1 VILGRA
7 SRLVQEL
14 FYVKL
19 QVFCLFF
26 CLFARKV
33 VLLPTQGLKSFF
45 KNDKMK
51 RKTCKMRTLA
61 MIMAVF
67 SSVAAMGQSEKKNS
81 EPDWLKDFT
90 SRITLNGYAQGGWS
104 YQNPNGEPTNA
115 YNLKRT
121 LLWAKARITDR
132 WSFMFMH
139 DFSSVVQEFYTDYRL
154 SKGNE
159 LTVRLGQFKHSYS
172 MENPLSPTQLELIDV
187 YSQAVLYLAGE
198 GPDPLNGVNY
208 GRDMGLEIYGDLAKG
223 LVHYELA
230 LMSGQGINRRDLNN
244 QKDFIAKLELRPM
257 LGFRV
262 VASGYLGTG
271 CAVNK
276 AAWNP
281 DIQVGDNYKRNRY
294 SVGAEY
300 KTQAYTGSKYK
311 EARPAS
317 IRAEWLGGQDGD
329 VGSRGGYATVC
340 IPVVD
345 ALDVV
350 ASGETFDRNTKVDG
364 WDQTNL
370 TLGLQY
376 WFYKKCRLQLQYT
389 RCLCGENIS
398 SKDYDWLQA
407 QVQVAF

>member
-1 VILGRA
+1 
-7 SRLVQEL
+7 
-14 FYVKL
+14 
-19 QVFCLFF
+19 
-26 CLFARKV
+26 
-33 VLLPTQGLKSFF
+33 
-45 KNDKMK
+45 MK
-51 RKTCKMRTLA
+51 RKTCKMKLLA
-61 MIMAVF
+61 VMMMAG
-67 SSVAAMGQSEKKNS
+67 SSLMASAQQKSSEI
-81 EPDWLKDFT
+81 DWTKDFT

-104 YQNPNGEPTNA
+104 YQNPNDKPQNA

-159 LTVRLGQFKHSYS
+159 LTVRLGQFKHSYT
-172 MENPLSPTQLELIDV
+172 MENPMSPTQLELVDV

-208 GRDMGLEIYGDLAKG
+208 GRDMGLEVYGDLAKG

-230 LMSGQGINRRDLNN
+230 LMSGQGINRKDLNN
-244 QKDFIAKLELRPM
+244 QKDFIAKLELRPVD
-257 LGFRV
+257 GFRV
-262 VASGYLGTG
+262 VVSGYLGTG
-271 CAVNK
+271 CAVGT

-281 DIQVGDNYKRNRY
+281 EINVGDNYKRNRY

-300 KTQAYTGSKYK
+300 KTQPYTGSKYK

-317 IRAEWLGGQDGD
+317 IRAEWLGGQDGN
-329 VGSRGGYATVC
+329 VGSRGGYVTTT

-345 ALDVV
+345 ALDIV

-370 TLGLQY
+370 TVGLQY
-376 WFYKKCRLQLQYT
+376 WFYKKCRMQLQYT
-389 RCLCGENIS
+389 RCMCGDMIG
-398 SKDYDWLQA
+398 KDYNWLQA
-407 QVQVAF
+407 QMQVAF

>member
-1 VILGRA
+1 MKLLAVMMMAGSSLMA
-7 SRLVQEL
+7 SAQ
-14 FYVKL
+14 
-19 QVFCLFF
+19 Q
-26 CLFARKV
+26 
-33 VLLPTQGLKSFF
+33 KS
-45 KNDKMK
+45 
-51 RKTCKMRTLA
+51 
-61 MIMAVF
+61 
-67 SSVAAMGQSEKKNS
+67 SEI
-81 EPDWLKDFT
+81 DWTKDFT

-104 YQNPNGEPTNA
+104 YQNPNDKPQNA

-139 DFSSVVQEFYTDYRL
+139 DFSSVVQEYYTDYRL

-159 LTVRLGQFKHSYS
+159 LTVRLGQFKHSYT
-172 MENPLSPTQLELIDV
+172 MENPMSPTQLELVDV

-208 GRDMGLEIYGDLAKG
+208 GRDMGLEVYGDLAKG

-230 LMSGQGINRRDLNN
+230 LMSGQGVNRKDLNN
-244 QKDFIAKLELRPM
+244 QKDFIAKLELRPVD
-257 LGFRV
+257 GFRV

-271 CAVNK
+271 CAVGT

-281 DIQVGDNYKRNRY
+281 EINVGDNYKRNRY

-300 KTQAYTGSKYK
+300 KTQPYTGSKYK

-317 IRAEWLGGQDGD
+317 IRAEWLGGQDGN
-329 VGSRGGYATVC
+329 VGSRGGYVTTT

-345 ALDVV
+345 ALDIV

-370 TLGLQY
+370 TVGLQY
-376 WFYKKCRLQLQYT
+376 WFYKKCRMQLQYT
-389 RCLCGENIS
+389 RCMCGDMIG
-398 SKDYDWLQA
+398 KDYNWLQA
-407 QVQVAF
+407 QMQVAF

>member
-1 VILGRA
+1 MKKQTWKSLTLA
-7 SRLVQEL
+7 
-14 FYVKL
+14 
-19 QVFCLFF
+19 
-26 CLFARKV
+26 V
-33 VLLPTQGLKSFF
+33 VL
-45 KNDKMK
+45 
-51 RKTCKMRTLA
+51 A
-61 MIMAVF
+61 AF
-67 SSVAAMGQSEKKNS
+67 SSTAAMGQQKSDSEI
-81 EPDWLKDFT
+81 DWLKDFT

-104 YQNPNGEPTNA
+104 YQDPNGEKTNA

-139 DFSSVVQEFYTDYRL
+139 DFSSVVQEFYTDYRIT
-154 SKGNE
+154 KNNT
-159 LTVRLGQFKHSYS
+159 LTARLGQFKHSYT
-172 MENPLSPTQLELIDV
+172 MENPMSPTQLELIDV

-208 GRDMGLEIYGDLAKG
+208 GRDMGLMVFGDLLKSK
-223 LVHYELA
+223 LHYELA
-230 LMSGQGINRRDLNN
+230 LMSGQGINRKDRNN
-244 QKDFIAKLELRPM
+244 QKDLLAKLEVKPVDGLR
-257 LGFRV
+257 L

-271 CAVNK
+271 NAAGT

-281 DIQVGDNYKRNRY
+281 DINVGDNYKRNRY

-300 KTQAYTGSKYK
+300 KTQPYSPGQYK

-317 IRAEWLGGQDGD
+317 IRAEWLGGEDGE
-329 VGSRGGYATVC
+329 VGSRGGYVTTC

-345 ALDVV
+345 ALDIV

-370 TLGLQY
+370 TVGLQY
-376 WFYKKCRLQLQYT
+376 WYYKKCRVQLQYT
-389 RCLCGENIS
+389 RCLCGDMIGD
-398 SKDYDWLQA
+398 DYNWLQA

>member
-1 VILGRA
+1 
-7 SRLVQEL
+7 
-14 FYVKL
+14 
-19 QVFCLFF
+19 
-26 CLFARKV
+26 
-33 VLLPTQGLKSFF
+33 
-45 KNDKMK
+45 MK
-51 RKTCKMRTLA
+51 RETCKMKLLA
-61 MIMAVF
+61 VMMMAG
-67 SSVAAMGQSEKKNS
+67 SSLMASAQQKSSEI
-81 EPDWLKDFT
+81 DWTKDFT

-104 YQNPNGEPTNA
+104 YQNPNDKPQNA

-139 DFSSVVQEFYTDYRL
+139 DFSSVVQEYYTDYRL

-159 LTVRLGQFKHSYS
+159 LTVRLGQFKHSYT
-172 MENPLSPTQLELIDV
+172 MENPMSPTQLELVDV

-208 GRDMGLEIYGDLAKG
+208 GRDMGLEVYGDLAKG

-230 LMSGQGINRRDLNN
+230 LMSGQGINRKDLNN
-244 QKDFIAKLELRPM
+244 QKDFIAKLELRPVD
-257 LGFRV
+257 GFRV

-271 CAVNK
+271 CAVGT

-281 DIQVGDNYKRNRY
+281 EINVGDNYKRNRY

-300 KTQAYTGSKYK
+300 KTQPYTGSKYK

-317 IRAEWLGGQDGD
+317 IRAEWLGGQDGN
-329 VGSRGGYATVC
+329 VGSRGGYVTTT

-345 ALDVV
+345 ALDIV

-370 TLGLQY
+370 TVGLQY
-376 WFYKKCRLQLQYT
+376 WFYKKCRMQLQYT
-389 RCLCGENIS
+389 RCMCGDMIG
-398 SKDYDWLQA
+398 KDYNWLQA
-407 QVQVAF
+407 QMQVAF

>member
-1 VILGRA
+1 
-7 SRLVQEL
+7 
-14 FYVKL
+14 
-19 QVFCLFF
+19 
-26 CLFARKV
+26 
-33 VLLPTQGLKSFF
+33 
-45 KNDKMK
+45 MK
-51 RKTCKMRTLA
+51 RKTCKVRTLA
-61 MIMAVF
+61 VMLAVF
-67 SSVAAMGQSEKKNS
+67 SSVAAMGQQKQKS
-81 EPDWLKDFT
+81 EPDWMKELT
-90 SRITLNGYAQGGWS
+90 SRITLNGYAQAGWS
-104 YQNPNGEPTNA
+104 YQNPNGKATNA

-132 WSFMFMH
+132 WSFLFMH
-139 DFSSVVQEFYTDYRL
+139 DFSSVVQEFYTDYRI
-154 SKGNE
+154 SNDNA

-208 GRDMGLEIYGDLAKG
+208 GRDMGLEVYGDLAKG
-223 LVHYELA
+223 VLHYELA
-230 LMSGQGINRRDLNN
+230 LMSGQGINRKDLNN
-244 QKDFIAKLELRPM
+244 QKDFIAKLELRPIDG
-257 LGFRV
+257 LRF

-271 CAVNK
+271 CAVNT

-281 DIQVGDNYKRNRY
+281 DIKVG
-294 SVGAEY
+294 
-300 KTQAYTGSKYK
+300 
-311 EARPAS
+311 
-317 IRAEWLGGQDGD
+317 
-329 VGSRGGYATVC
+329 GGYATIA

-350 ASGETFDRNTKVDG
+350 ASGETFDRNTKVEG

-376 WFYKKCRLQLQYT
+376 WFYKKCRVQLQYT
-389 RCLCGENIS
+389 RCLCGEKIS